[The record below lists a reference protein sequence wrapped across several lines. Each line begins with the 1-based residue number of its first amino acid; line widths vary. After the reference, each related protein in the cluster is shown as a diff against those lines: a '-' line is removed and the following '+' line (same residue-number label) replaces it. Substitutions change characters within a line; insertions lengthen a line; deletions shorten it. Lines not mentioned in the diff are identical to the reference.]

1 MSAAFEALEN
11 AHLRHHG
18 GAIVEEAQETKY
30 GILLVDS
37 AHGVEAIGV
46 LAGRNQGAVKNRS
59 DSRFFLARFP
69 FVHNSDPEGWTPQQ
83 TETSTRRVSCSQP
96 CSSL

>member
-1 MSAAFEALEN
+1 MRLFIDNVSGACMSAAFEALEN

-46 LAGRNQGAVKNRS
+46 LRKAGIKARS
-59 DSRFFLARFP
+59 
-69 FVHNSDPEGWTPQQ
+69 E
-83 TETSTRRVSCSQP
+83 
-96 CSSL
+96 